1 MAVKAPGGP
10 TAHEDT
16 FATDRLPDAALW
28 PDFDYSGTPE
38 LGRLPGRLNAAAEL
52 LDRNIALG
60 NGGQPVLHLED
71 VSWSYDDLLRRA
83 NQIARVL
90 TEDCRL
96 RTGGRVLLRA
106 PNTPMLVACWL
117 AVLKAGGICVTS
129 MALLRAGELKYIIEK
144 AAISHALCD
153 SDFGDALEEA
163 QALNPGLEHILYFS
177 AAGSAPKAATLE
189 ALADAKPGDF
199 TNVDTAADDVALIAF
214 TSGTTG
220 EPKGTMHF
228 HRDLIAAA
236 DCLPHSIARILPSD
250 IITGTPPLAFTFGL
264 GGLTLFPMRYGASTR
279 FVSDNAPAA
288 LLAAIQEHRIT
299 QLYTAPT
306 AYRAMA
312 EMAGDYDLSSLRQ
325 GVSAGET
332 LPKATWEAFFEA
344 TGIRLID
351 GLGAT
356 ELLHVF
362 IAAAPN
368 NMRPGFTGKA
378 IPGYQAR
385 VVDADGARLPT
396 GTPGLLAVK
405 GPTGCRYIDDE
416 ARQKDY
422 VRDGWNYPGDIYEED
437 ADGYFR
443 YISRADD
450 MIISAGYNIAAP
462 EVEAALL
469 EHADVAECAVIGVAD
484 AARTNIVKAFV
495 VLRAGGEPVTA
506 EGLQDFVK
514 ARIAPYKYPRAVEF
528 VTELPKTQTGKLQRF
543 KLRAAPET

>member
-1 MAVKAPGGP
+1 MAVEAPGGT
-10 TAHEDT
+10 TAFEDS
-16 FATDRLPDAALW
+16 FARDRLPDPALW
-28 PDFDYSGTPE
+28 PDFDFSGTPE
-38 LGRLPGRLNAAAEL
+38 LARLPDRLNAAAEL
-52 LDRNIALG
+52 LDRNIAIG
-60 NGGQPVLHLED
+60 NGARPVLHLEGT
-71 VSWSYDDLLRRA
+71 SWTYDDLLVRT
-83 NQIARVL
+83 NQIAHVL
-90 TEDCRL
+90 KGDCKM
-96 RTGGRVLLRA
+96 RTGARVLLRA

-117 AVLKAGGICVTS
+117 GVLKAGGICVTT

-144 AAISHALCD
+144 VQISHALCQV
-153 SDFGDALEEA
+153 DFGDALEEA
-163 QALNPGLEHILYFS
+163 AQTAGLEPVLYFS
-177 AAGSAPKAATLE
+177 ATGNGPGGATLE
-189 ALADAKPGDF
+189 TLADTKPGSF
-199 TNVDTAADDVALIAF
+199 ANVDTAADDVALIAF

-220 EPKGTMHF
+220 APKGTMHF

-236 DCLPHSIARILPSD
+236 DCLPHSIARVLPND

-279 FVSDNAPAA
+279 FLSENTPDA
-288 LLAAIQEHRIT
+288 LLGAIQEHRVT

-312 EMAGDYDLSSLRQ
+312 ELAGKYDISSLRQ

-362 IAAAPN
+362 IAAAPA
-368 NMRPGFTGKA
+368 NMRPGFTGTA

-385 VVDADGARLPT
+385 VVDQDGAELPA

-422 VRDGWNYPGDIYEED
+422 VRDGWNYPGDIYERD

-443 YISRADD
+443 YVSRADD
-450 MIISAGYNIAAP
+450 MIISAGYNIAGP

-469 EHADVAECAVIGVAD
+469 EHGAVAECAVVGIPDG
-484 AARTNIVKAFV
+484 ARTNIVKAFV
-495 VLRAGGEPVTA
+495 VLRDGGGGFAGFRQSPHRA
-506 EGLQDFVK
+506 LQIS
-514 ARIAPYKYPRAVEF
+514 ARRRIR
-528 VTELPKTQTGKLQRF
+528 R
-543 KLRAAPET
+543 